1 MKTWSKKNIIND
13 NGESVEAILPFVIS
27 ASRSTDI
34 PAFYSKWFINRLEK
48 GYITWINPFNRR
60 EQYVSFEKTKVVVFW
75 TKNPKPIIPYLKEL
89 DKRGIK
95 YYFQFTLN
103 DYEIE
108 NLEPNVPKI
117 NDRIETFI
125 NLSQLIGK
133 EKVIWRFDPLILSN
147 SITVDNLI
155 EKIKKIGD
163 KIFNHTEK
171 LVFSFAD
178 IESYKKV
185 QSNLNKT
192 NVVYREFSNSEI
204 EEFSEKIVFLNA
216 SWNLSLATC
225 AENKALDKYSI
236 EHNRCI
242 DDELIYK
249 IGKEDYK
256 ILDWLG
262 FSTPM
267 LSLFDEDYSKNLK
280 LKDKGQ
286 RKACGCIVSKDIGMY
301 NTCNHLCTYCYANH
315 SESIV
320 KQNLKKHDSKNQSII
335 KY

>member
-1 MKTWSKKNIIND
+1 MKAWDTKNIIND
-13 NGESVEAILPFVIS
+13 NGETVEAILPFVIS

-34 PAFYSKWFINRLEK
+34 PAFYSRWFMNRLEK
-48 GYITWINPFNRR
+48 GYITWINPFNRK
-60 EQYVSFEKTKVVVFW
+60 EQYISFEETKIIVFW

-89 DKRGIK
+89 DRRGIK
-95 YYFQFTLN
+95 YYFQYTLN
-103 DYEIE
+103 DYEKE
-108 NLEPNVPKI
+108 NLEPNVP
-117 NDRIETFI
+117 NLNTRIETFI
-125 NLSQLIGK
+125 NLSNLLGK
-133 EKVIWRFDPLILSN
+133 EKVVWRFDPLILSS
-147 SITVDNLI
+147 SITIDNLI
-155 EKIKKIGD
+155 SKIKNIGNRIN
-163 KIFNHTEK
+163 KCTEK

-185 QSNLNKT
+185 QSNLSKT
-192 NVVYREFSNSEI
+192 NESYSEFTQSGI
-204 EEFSEKIVFLNA
+204 DEFSEKIVALNKL
-216 SWNLSLATC
+216 WNLSLSTC
-225 AENKALDKYSI
+225 AEKVDLDKYNI

-249 IGKEDYK
+249 IGKDDPK

-262 FSTPM
+262 LSNSM
-267 LSLFDEDYSKNLK
+267 LSFFADDYSNNIK

-320 KQNLKKHDSKNQSII
+320 KQNLKKHDINKHSII
-335 KY
+335 

>member
-1 MKTWSKKNIIND
+1 MKAWNKKHIIND
-13 NGESVEAILPFVIS
+13 KGETVEAILPFVIS

-34 PAFYSKWFINRLEK
+34 PAFYSRWLMNRLEK
-48 GYITWINPFNRR
+48 GYITWINPFNRK
-60 EQYVSFEKTKVVVFW
+60 EQYVSFEETKIIVFW

-89 DKRGIK
+89 DKKGIK

-103 DYEIE
+103 DYENE
-108 NLEPNVPKI
+108 YLEPNVPKL
-117 NDRIETFI
+117 DTRIETFI
-125 NLSQLIGK
+125 DLSNLIGK
-133 EKVIWRFDPLILSN
+133 EKVIWRFDPLILS
-147 SITVDNLI
+147 SRITIGNLISKI
-155 EKIKKIGD
+155 EKIGNRINQYTD
-163 KIFNHTEK
+163 K

-185 QSNLNKT
+185 QSNLSKT
-192 NVVYREFSNSEI
+192 NESYREFKQAEI
-204 EEFSEKIVFLNA
+204 DEFSEKIVELNKL
-216 SWNLSLATC
+216 WNLSLSTC
-225 AENKALDKYSI
+225 AENIDLEKYNI

-249 IGKEDYK
+249 IGKDDPK

-262 FSTPM
+262 FSNSM
-267 LSLFDEDYSKNLK
+267 LSLFGNDYSYNTK

-320 KQNLKKHDSKNQSII
+320 KQNLKKHNINKQSII
-335 KY
+335 